1 MEEIVTLLARG
12 TGQRSAR
19 AGEDPVEGSKKLIVV
34 AFVALLFI
42 GVTVDADRTAATFTA
57 TTDNPGNQFT
67 TAHLA
72 LSNDK
77 ATAGALVTV
86 ARLVPGDTISRTV
99 TLTNTGD
106 VGFTYAFAASQT
118 GNTLLWSDATNGLQ
132 VTASRG
138 ATVLYTGALKN
149 MGTVSVAAPVAAA
162 GTDAISYVFSLPVGA
177 GNAFQSL
184 TQDLTITYTATQL
197 AGAAR

>member
-1 MEEIVTLLARG
+1 VI
-12 TGQRSAR
+12 
-19 AGEDPVEGSKKLIVV
+19 GSRRLVVV
-34 AFVALLFI
+34 ALVALLFI
-42 GVTVDADRTAATFTA
+42 GVTVDADRTAASFTA
-57 TTDNPGNQFT
+57 TTDNPGNQFV

-77 ATAGALVTV
+77 AAAGALVNV
-86 ARLVPGDTISRTV
+86 SKLVPGDTMARTV

-106 VGFTYAFAASQT
+106 VGFTYAFVASEAA
-118 GNTLLWSDATNGLQ
+118 NTVLWTDAVNGLQ

-149 MGTVSVAAPVAAA
+149 MGTVAVATPVASG
-162 GTDAISYVFSLPVGA
+162 GTDTISYVFTLPASA
-177 GNAFQSL
+177 GNTFQQL

-197 AGAAR
+197 AGAPR

>member
-1 MEEIVTLLARG
+1 M
-12 TGQRSAR
+12 
-19 AGEDPVEGSKKLIVV
+19 EGSMRLAKRLVV
-34 AFVALLFI
+34 ALVALLFI
-42 GVTVDADRTAATFTA
+42 GVTVDADRSAASFTA

-67 TAHLA
+67 TARLT

-77 ATAGALVTV
+77 SAAGALVTV
-86 ARLVPGDTISRTV
+86 SKLVPGDTVSRTV

-106 VGFTYAFAASQT
+106 VGFTYVFAASQT

-149 MGTVSVAAPVAAA
+149 MGTVSVAAPVAAGA
-162 GTDAISYVFSLPVGA
+162 TDTIAYVFTLPVSA
-177 GNAFQSL
+177 GNTFQSL
-184 TQDLTITYTATQL
+184 TQDLAITYTATQL
-197 AGAAR
+197 AGSAR

>member
-1 MEEIVTLLARG
+1 M
-12 TGQRSAR
+12 
-19 AGEDPVEGSKKLIVV
+19 EGSRWLIVV
-34 AFVALLFI
+34 SLVALLFI
-42 GVTVDADRTAATFTA
+42 GVTVDADRTAASFTA
-57 TTDNPGNQFT
+57 TTDNPGNLFT
-67 TAHLA
+67 AARLT

-77 ATAGALVTV
+77 AAAGALVTV
-86 ARLVPGDTISRTV
+86 SRLVPGDTMARTV

-118 GNTLLWSDATNGLQ
+118 GNTLLWSDAVNGLQ

-149 MGTVSVAAPVAAA
+149 MGTVAVAAPVAAGA
-162 GTDAISYVFSLPVGA
+162 TDTISYVFSFPASA
-177 GNAFQSL
+177 GNAFQTL
-184 TQDLTITYTATQL
+184 AQDLTITYTATQL